1 MISMKGPSMKRL
13 LLAAAAAALLVGAAR
28 AQPTAPPAA
37 PAPPPS
43 AGNAEVRTYG
53 SATAPFASTIT
64 VPAGYDTIYVAGRT
78 AAPTTAAVPATA
90 TTPAVPAV
98 YGNTEQ
104 QTEAALMR
112 IEADLRDQG
121 VGLADIVQMHVF
133 LVGDPAQGGHMDFAG
148 MMAGYLRHFGA
159 PNQPNRPVRTTVQV
173 AALAGPGQLVEI
185 DVIAVRPPQAR
196 ARPAS

>member
-1 MISMKGPSMKRL
+1 MKQL
-13 LLAAAAAALLVGAAR
+13 LLASAAITLMAGAAL
-28 AQPTAPPAA
+28 AQPTSPTTPPT
-37 PAPPPS
+37 S
-43 AGNAEVRTYG
+43 AGSAEVRTYG
-53 SATAPFASTIT
+53 SATAPFASTVT
-64 VPAGYDTIYVAGRT
+64 VPAAFDTIYVAGRT
-78 AAPTTAAVPATA
+78 AAPTTPAVPATA

-104 QTEAALMR
+104 QTEAALTR

-148 MMAGYLRHFGA
+148 MMVAYLRHFGT
-159 PNQPNRPVRTTVQV
+159 PTQPNRPVRTTVQV

-185 DVIAVRPPQAR
+185 DVIAVRPPQPR